1 MPVIESKIMINSKS
15 FKKNQQDHAKLIDEV
30 RTLEKKIAD
39 NSARS
44 KEKFEKRGQLWE
56 VLFQEEV
63 VGSFDTE
70 EEAQSK
76 VGQLLSEY

>member
-1 MPVIESKIMINSKS
+1 MK
-15 FKKNQQDHAKLIDEV
+15 EV
-30 RTLEKKIAD
+30 RQ
-39 NSARS
+39 
-44 KEKFEKRGQLWE
+44 KEVLSEYVQQTHDSQYTTPVLDKASIEKRGQLWE

-63 VGSFDTE
+63 VGSFGTE